1 MKVQCRRAGHKGVY
15 ARLSTGYGRALL
27 ESVRVGKIVCA
38 FAHAERLSWTILPT
52 LRNRDWQCALALALL
67 LMLPVQVA
75 WSEGPRTVKLV
86 VPYAP
91 ASGPDILARLLAE
104 QIGRQNGPI
113 IVVED
118 RPGAGTVIGTEAVA
132 RATPDGNTVLLVAP
146 SFVIN
151 PSLRKVNYDLSNF
164 EPICH
169 LAATP
174 MVLVVNGAS
183 TYRSLADLIDAARAK
198 PGELTLGS
206 GGPGSSL
213 HIGFEILRRAAGIN
227 MTYVPYN
234 GNAPAIN
241 ALLGGHL
248 TSVYAD
254 YPTVVEQLK
263 VGTLHALATA
273 GRKRAQALLDVPTVA
288 ESGFKDYDLDIW
300 YGLVAPAKTPNDAL
314 SQLAEWSSTAIKASD
329 MGPKLAQQGLYPVGS
344 CGAEFGAHLHKQY
357 DEYARVIR
365 DANMKAE

>member
-1 MKVQCRRAGHKGVY
+1 MKEHCRA
-15 ARLSTGYGRALL
+15 
-27 ESVRVGKIVCA
+27 
-38 FAHAERLSWTILPT
+38 W
-52 LRNRDWQCALALALL
+52 LALTAVL
-67 LMLPVQVA
+67 LMMPGQAA
-75 WSEGPRTVKLV
+75 WAQSTRTIKIV

-91 ASGPDILARLLAE
+91 GSGPDILGRLLAE
-104 QIGRQNGPI
+104 QIGRQNGPTM
-113 IVVED
+113 VVED

-132 RATPDGNTVLLVAP
+132 RAAPDGNTVLIVAP

-174 MVLVVNGAS
+174 MVIVVNGAS
-183 TYRSLADLIDAARAK
+183 SYRTLDDVIAAARAK

-213 HIGFEILRRAAGIN
+213 HIGFEILKRAAGIN
-227 MTYVPYN
+227 MTYVPYA

-263 VGTLHALATA
+263 VGTLRALATA
-273 GRKRAQALLDVPTVA
+273 GRMRADALPDVPTVA

-314 SQLAEWSSTAIKASD
+314 SQLAAWSSAAVTAPD
-329 MGPKLAQQGLYPVGS
+329 MKPKLALQGLYPVGS
-344 CGAEFGAHLHKQY
+344 CGAEFGAHLRKQH
-357 DEYARVIR
+357 DEYERVIR
-365 DANMKAE
+365 EANIKGE

>member
-1 MKVQCRRAGHKGVY
+1 MRLRR
-15 ARLSTGYGRALL
+15 SQQ
-27 ESVRVGKIVCA
+27 
-38 FAHAERLSWTILPT
+38 W
-52 LRNRDWQCALALALL
+52 ALALVLTIVVATPGNEALS
-67 LMLPVQVA
+67 QTT
-75 WSEGPRTVKLV
+75 RTVRLV
-86 VPYAP
+86 VPYTP
-91 ASGPDILARLLAE
+91 GSGPDILARLVAE
-104 QIGRQNGPI
+104 QAGRQNGPT

-132 RATPDGNTVLLVAP
+132 RSAPDGNTVLMVAP
-146 SFVIN
+146 SFIIN
-151 PSLRKVNYDLSNF
+151 PSLRKVNYDPLRDF

-174 MVLVVNGAS
+174 MVIVVNAAAP
-183 TYRSLADLIDAARAK
+183 YRRLADLLDAARAK
-198 PGELTLGS
+198 PSELTLGS

-213 HIGFEILRRAAGIN
+213 HIGFEILKRAAGIK

-263 VGTLHALATA
+263 AGALRALAV
-273 GRKRAQALLDVPTVA
+273 GSRRRAEALPDVPTVE

-314 SQLAEWSSTAIKASD
+314 AQAADWSASAVKTADIK
-329 MGPKLAQQGLYPVGS
+329 PKLTLQGLYPVGI
-344 CGAEFGAHLHKQY
+344 CGAPFGAHLQKQY
-357 DEYARVIR
+357 EDYERVIR
-365 DANMKAE
+365 EAQIKAE

>member
-1 MKVQCRRAGHKGVY
+1 M
-15 ARLSTGYGRALL
+15 RLRP
-27 ESVRVGKIVCA
+27 R
-38 FAHAERLSWTILPT
+38 HQW
-52 LRNRDWQCALALALL
+52 ALALVLTTVVATPGNEALS
-67 LMLPVQVA
+67 QTT
-75 WSEGPRTVKLV
+75 RTVRLV
-86 VPYAP
+86 VPYTP
-91 ASGPDILARLLAE
+91 GSGPDILARLVAE
-104 QIGRQNGPI
+104 QAGRQNGPTV
-113 IVVED
+113 VVED

-132 RATPDGNTVLLVAP
+132 RSAPDGNTVLMVAP
-146 SFVIN
+146 SFIIN
-151 PSLRKVNYDLSNF
+151 PSLRKVNYDPLRDF

-174 MVLVVNGAS
+174 MVIVVNAAAP
-183 TYRSLADLIDAARAK
+183 YRSLADLLDAARAK

-213 HIGFEILRRAAGIN
+213 HIGFEILKRAAGIE

-263 VGTLHALATA
+263 AGALRALAV
-273 GRKRAQALLDVPTVA
+273 GSRRRAEALPDVPTVE

-300 YGLVAPAKTPNDAL
+300 YGLVAPAKTPSDAL
-314 SQLAEWSSTAIKASD
+314 AQAADWSGSAVKTADIK
-329 MGPKLAQQGLYPVGS
+329 PKLTLQGLYPVGI
-344 CGAEFGAHLHKQY
+344 CGAPFGAHLQKQY
-357 DEYARVIR
+357 EDYERVIR
-365 DANMKAE
+365 EAQIKAE

>member
-1 MKVQCRRAGHKGVY
+1 M
-15 ARLSTGYGRALL
+15 
-27 ESVRVGKIVCA
+27 
-38 FAHAERLSWTILPT
+38 
-52 LRNRDWQCALALALL
+52 
-67 LMLPVQVA
+67 
-75 WSEGPRTVKLV
+75 
-86 VPYAP
+86 PYTP
-91 ASGPDILARLLAE
+91 GSGPDILARLVAE
-104 QIGRQNGPI
+104 QAGRQNGPTV
-113 IVVED
+113 VVED

-132 RATPDGNTVLLVAP
+132 RSAPDGNTVLMVAP
-146 SFVIN
+146 SFIIN
-151 PSLRKVNYDLSNF
+151 PSLRKVNYDPLRDF

-174 MVLVVNGAS
+174 MVIVVNAAAP
-183 TYRSLADLIDAARAK
+183 YRSLADLLDAARAK

-213 HIGFEILRRAAGIN
+213 HIGFEILKRAAGIE

-263 VGTLHALATA
+263 AGALRALAV
-273 GRKRAQALLDVPTVA
+273 GSRRRAEALPDVPTV
-288 ESGFKDYDLDIW
+288 EELGFKDYDLDIW

-314 SQLAEWSSTAIKASD
+314 AQAADWSASAVKTAD
-329 MGPKLAQQGLYPVGS
+329 MKPKLALQGLYPVGI
-344 CGAEFGAHLHKQY
+344 CGAPFGAHLQKQY
-357 DEYARVIR
+357 EDYERVIR
-365 DANMKAE
+365 EAQIKAE

>member
-1 MKVQCRRAGHKGVY
+1 
-15 ARLSTGYGRALL
+15 
-27 ESVRVGKIVCA
+27 
-38 FAHAERLSWTILPT
+38 
-52 LRNRDWQCALALALL
+52 
-67 LMLPVQVA
+67 
-75 WSEGPRTVKLV
+75 
-86 VPYAP
+86 
-91 ASGPDILARLLAE
+91 
-104 QIGRQNGPI
+104 
-113 IVVED
+113 VVED

-132 RATPDGNTVLLVAP
+132 RSAPDGNTVLMVAP
-146 SFVIN
+146 SFIIN
-151 PSLRKVNYDLSNF
+151 PSLRKVNYDPLRDF

-174 MVLVVNGAS
+174 MVIVVNAAAP
-183 TYRSLADLIDAARAK
+183 YRSLADLLDAARAK

-213 HIGFEILRRAAGIN
+213 HIGFEILKRAAGIE

-263 VGTLHALATA
+263 AGALRALAV
-273 GRKRAQALLDVPTVA
+273 GSRRRAEALPDVPTVE

-314 SQLAEWSSTAIKASD
+314 AQAADWSASAVKTADIK
-329 MGPKLAQQGLYPVGS
+329 PKLTLQGLYPVGI
-344 CGAEFGAHLHKQY
+344 CGAPFGAHLQKQY
-357 DEYARVIR
+357 EDYERVIR
-365 DANMKAE
+365 EAQIKAE

>member
-1 MKVQCRRAGHKGVY
+1 MRSHCSHQWVFALVLGSVAVSFAGIGS
-15 ARLSTGYGRALL
+15 AQA
-27 ESVRVGKIVCA
+27 
-38 FAHAERLSWTILPT
+38 
-52 LRNRDWQCALALALL
+52 
-67 LMLPVQVA
+67 
-75 WSEGPRTVKLV
+75 PRTVRLV

-91 ASGPDILARLLAE
+91 GSGPDILARFLAE
-104 QIGRQNGPI
+104 QAGHQNGPTV
-113 IVVED
+113 VVED

-132 RATPDGNTVLLVAP
+132 HAAPDGNTLLMVAP
-146 SFVIN
+146 SFIIN
-151 PSLRKVNYDLSNF
+151 PSLRKVNYDPLRDF
-164 EPICH
+164 EPVCH

-174 MVLVVNGAS
+174 MVIVVNAAAP
-183 TYRSLADLIDAARAK
+183 YRSLAELLAAARGK

-213 HIGFEILRRAAGIN
+213 HIGFEILRRAAGVD

-263 VGTLHALATA
+263 AGALRALAV
-273 GRKRAQALLDVPTVA
+273 GSRRRADALPDVPSIE

-300 YGLVAPAKTPNDAL
+300 YGLVAPAKTTSEAL
-314 SQLAEWSSTAIKASD
+314 AQAAEWSAAAVTAADIK
-329 MGPKLAQQGLYPVGS
+329 PKLAQQGLYAVGS
-344 CGAEFGAHLHKQY
+344 CGAPFGAHLRKQY
-357 DEYARVIR
+357 EDYERVIR
-365 DANMKAE
+365 EAHIKAE

>member
-1 MKVQCRRAGHKGVY
+1 M
-15 ARLSTGYGRALL
+15 RLRYRHEWAVAL
-27 ESVRVGKIVCA
+27 
-38 FAHAERLSWTILPT
+38 ILA
-52 LRNRDWQCALALALL
+52 AL
-67 LMLPVQVA
+67 VA
-75 WSEGPRTVKLV
+75 TFGNSASSQTARTVRLV
-86 VPYAP
+86 VPYTP
-91 ASGPDILARLLAE
+91 GSGPDILARLVAE
-104 QIGRQNGPI
+104 QAGRQNGPTV
-113 IVVED
+113 VVED

-132 RATPDGNTVLLVAP
+132 RSAPDGNTVLMVAP
-146 SFVIN
+146 SFIIN
-151 PSLRKVNYDLSNF
+151 PSLRKVNYDPLRDF

-174 MVLVVNGAS
+174 MVIVVNAAAP
-183 TYRSLADLIDAARAK
+183 YRSLADLLDAARAK

-213 HIGFEILRRAAGIN
+213 HIGFEILKRAAGIE

-263 VGTLHALATA
+263 AGALRALAV
-273 GRKRAQALLDVPTVA
+273 GSRRRAEALPDVPTVE

-314 SQLAEWSSTAIKASD
+314 AQAADWSASAVKTADIK
-329 MGPKLAQQGLYPVGS
+329 PKLTLQGLYPVGI
-344 CGAEFGAHLHKQY
+344 CGAPFGAHLQKQY
-357 DEYARVIR
+357 EDYERVIR
-365 DANMKAE
+365 EAQIKAE

>member
-1 MKVQCRRAGHKGVY
+1 MRLRCRHRWA
-15 ARLSTGYGRALL
+15 AAL
-27 ESVRVGKIVCA
+27 
-38 FAHAERLSWTILPT
+38 ILA
-52 LRNRDWQCALALALL
+52 AL
-67 LMLPVQVA
+67 VA
-75 WSEGPRTVKLV
+75 TFGNSASSQTARTVRLV
-86 VPYAP
+86 VPYTP
-91 ASGPDILARLLAE
+91 GSGPDILARLVAE
-104 QIGRQNGPI
+104 QAGRQNGPTV
-113 IVVED
+113 VVED

-132 RATPDGNTVLLVAP
+132 RSAPDGNTVLMVAP
-146 SFVIN
+146 SFIIN
-151 PSLRKVNYDLSNF
+151 PSLRKVNYDPLRDF

-174 MVLVVNGAS
+174 MVIVVNAAAP
-183 TYRSLADLIDAARAK
+183 YRSLADLLDAARAK

-213 HIGFEILRRAAGIN
+213 HIGFEILKRAAGIE

-263 VGTLHALATA
+263 AGALRALAV
-273 GRKRAQALLDVPTVA
+273 GSRRRAEALPDVPTIE

-300 YGLVAPAKTPNDAL
+300 YGLVAPARTPGDAL
-314 SQLAEWSSTAIKASD
+314 AQAADWSASAVKSAD
-329 MGPKLAQQGLYPVGS
+329 MKPKLALQGLYPVGI
-344 CGAEFGAHLHKQY
+344 CGAPFGAHLQKQY
-357 DEYARVIR
+357 EDYERVIR
-365 DANMKAE
+365 EAQIKAE

>member
-1 MKVQCRRAGHKGVY
+1 
-15 ARLSTGYGRALL
+15 
-27 ESVRVGKIVCA
+27 
-38 FAHAERLSWTILPT
+38 
-52 LRNRDWQCALALALL
+52 
-67 LMLPVQVA
+67 
-75 WSEGPRTVKLV
+75 V
-86 VPYAP
+86 VPYTP
-91 ASGPDILARLLAE
+91 GSGPDILARLVAE
-104 QIGRQNGPI
+104 QAGRQNGPTV
-113 IVVED
+113 VVED

-132 RATPDGNTVLLVAP
+132 RSAPDGNTVLMVAP
-146 SFVIN
+146 SFIIN
-151 PSLRKVNYDLSNF
+151 PSLRKVNYDPLRDF

-174 MVLVVNGAS
+174 MVIVVNAAAP
-183 TYRSLADLIDAARAK
+183 YRSLADLLDAARAK

-213 HIGFEILRRAAGIN
+213 HIGFEILKRAAGIE

-263 VGTLHALATA
+263 AGALRALAV
-273 GRKRAQALLDVPTVA
+273 GSRKRAEALPDVPTVE

-314 SQLAEWSSTAIKASD
+314 AQAADWSASAVKTAD
-329 MGPKLAQQGLYPVGS
+329 MKPKLALQGLYPVGI
-344 CGAEFGAHLHKQY
+344 CGAPFGAHLQKQY
-357 DEYARVIR
+357 EDYERVIR
-365 DANMKAE
+365 EAQIKAE

>member
-1 MKVQCRRAGHKGVY
+1 M
-15 ARLSTGYGRALL
+15 RLRYRYEWAVAL
-27 ESVRVGKIVCA
+27 
-38 FAHAERLSWTILPT
+38 ILA
-52 LRNRDWQCALALALL
+52 AL
-67 LMLPVQVA
+67 VA
-75 WSEGPRTVKLV
+75 TFGNSASSQTARTVRLV
-86 VPYAP
+86 VPYTP
-91 ASGPDILARLLAE
+91 GSGPDILARLVAE
-104 QIGRQNGPI
+104 QAGRQNGPTV
-113 IVVED
+113 VVED

-132 RATPDGNTVLLVAP
+132 RSAPDGNTVLMVAP
-146 SFVIN
+146 SFIIN
-151 PSLRKVNYDLSNF
+151 PSLRKVNYDPLRDF

-174 MVLVVNGAS
+174 MVIVVNAAAP
-183 TYRSLADLIDAARAK
+183 YRSLADLLDAARAK

-213 HIGFEILRRAAGIN
+213 HIGFEILKRAAGIE

-263 VGTLHALATA
+263 AGALRALAV
-273 GRKRAQALLDVPTVA
+273 GSRRRAEALPDVPTIE

-314 SQLAEWSSTAIKASD
+314 AQAADWSASAVKTADIK
-329 MGPKLAQQGLYPVGS
+329 PKLTLQGLYPVGI
-344 CGAEFGAHLHKQY
+344 CGAPFGAHLQKQY
-357 DEYARVIR
+357 EDYERVIR
-365 DANMKAE
+365 EAQIKAE